1 MSSTLF
7 QSAMAA
13 ENAALRKENEQL
25 KKDLQFAI
33 KQRDNI
39 KYKWEELM
47 DRYEEIKTKA
57 GIA

>member
-1 MSSTLF
+1 
-7 QSAMAA
+7 MAA